1 MNFFLRN
8 ILLLHIL
15 LLVIGFSW
23 IHGGTRPDLLM
34 PVIPWLT
41 VFVLE
46 YLLVFPQAKSSETLA
61 EARSRVWRA
70 CCVKG

>member
-8 ILLLHIL
+8 ILMLHIL

-46 YLLVFPQAKSSETLA
+46 YLLVFP
-61 EARSRVWRA
+61 
-70 CCVKG
+70 